1 MIIRPLRA
9 EDAGELAALVVENRE
24 FLAPFEPVRDEDF
37 FTVDGQRERIE
48 SDRSQAFAILAGDR
62 IAGTVTISN
71 IDYGPFQSANLG
83 YWVAERLSGRGLAT
97 KAVGEVTE
105 IAFRELGF
113 APTRGCDARRQ
124 PPLAARP
131 REERLRADR
140 PCSSLPPGRWRVAR
154 SSPLSTNGG
163 LIA

>member
-37 FTVDGQRERIE
+37 FTLDSQRERIE
-48 SDRSQAFAILAGDR
+48 SDRSQAFAILARDR

-105 IAFRELGF
+105 IAFRELGLHRLEAATLVDNLPSQRVLEKNGF
-113 APTRGCDARRQ
+113 EPIGLARRYLQ
-124 PPLAARP
+124 VAGEWRDHLLFQRT
-131 REERLRADR
+131 AD
-140 PCSSLPPGRWRVAR
+140 
-154 SSPLSTNGG
+154 
-163 LIA
+163 